1 MSDYPVLNREL
12 SWIEFNARVLALA
25 MKDSVPLL
33 ERLKFL
39 GIVSSNFDEFFMVRV
54 AGIKVAI
61 RRGDRVAEAESG
73 LGAGGAAPEK
83 LLEMVSARVRALGK
97 IQYSCLSEEVL
108 PALAAAGLEILPPKR
123 WSPADKRYLEA
134 YFIEQVFPL
143 ITPLRIE
150 EDAFP
155 SIGNLQIHCGFEL
168 ETENGE
174 KVFAVAQVPKNSRRF
189 IPLPAQDEEEP
200 GVFRCA
206 LIEDIIASFAS
217 RLFPGHTVNG
227 SLVFKVTRDADSGVD
242 ENRQEDFLT
251 AMEEVLAGRQ
261 NSTPVRLSLSGK
273 SAVLLALLQRGLGLG
288 EIDTYPL
295 DGPIDLAGFYELASI
310 AQKGK
315 DGARADLRDK
325 PWHPIVLAGP
335 EGASVWDEIESG
347 DRLLALPY
355 ESFGAIQRF
364 LDEAA
369 DDPSVLAIKMTLY
382 RTSGDS
388 PVVKALIR
396 AARNRKQVAVVVELK
411 ARFDEER
418 NITWASTLEQAGAIV
433 TYGVARLKVHAKAAL
448 VVRRAR
454 DGSIRK
460 YLHLSTGNYND
471 KTAKLYSDL
480 SIFTANEELCR
491 EASALFNMLTGYS
504 TIQPLTHLAV
514 APFDLKK
521 RILSLIDREVQR
533 SSPESP
539 GLIEMKLNALAEG
552 DVIDALYKAARA
564 GVKVRLNVRGVC
576 TLLPGLPG
584 LSESIEVRSVL
595 GRYLEHS
602 RILHFHNGGQDEVY
616 LSSADCL
623 PRNLDRRI
631 ELMFPVLDERLAR
644 ACREIF
650 KMYFK
655 DTEHAYRMLPDGSW
669 EPVKPAEGEKRASAQ
684 ELLYKRVK
692 RMAEIAEA
700 PPEQL
705 QVRRRFKSS

>member
-1 MSDYPVLNREL
+1 MKEYPVLNREL
-12 SWIEFNARVLALA
+12 SWIEFNARVLQEA
-25 MKDSVPLL
+25 MKDSNPPL

-39 GIVSSNFDEFFMVRV
+39 GIVSSNFDEFFMVRI
-54 AGIKVAI
+54 AGLKAAI
-61 RRGDRVAEAESG
+61 RRGERSADASG
-73 LGAGGAAPEK
+73 LTPERLLDLVSERVKQLAG
-83 LLEMVSARVRALGK
+83 L
-97 IQYSCLSEEVL
+97 QYKCLAGEVL
-108 PALAAAGLEILPPKR
+108 PALAAAGLEIVAPKR
-123 WSPADKRYLEA
+123 WTPAEKRYLET
-134 YFIEQVFPL
+134 YFVDQVFPL

-150 EDAFP
+150 EDVFP
-155 SIGNLQIHCGFEL
+155 STGNLQIHCAFEL
-168 ETENGE
+168 ETEGRE
-174 KVFAVAQVPKNSRRF
+174 KVYAVAQVPTNSGRF
-189 IPLPAQDEEEP
+189 IPLPKQDEEDPESLR
-200 GVFRCA
+200 FT
-206 LIEDIIASFAS
+206 LIEDLMVSFAS
-217 RLFPGHTVNG
+217 RLFPGHKVNG
-227 SLVFKVTRDADSGVD
+227 SLIFKVTRDADSGVD
-242 ENRQEDFLT
+242 EDRQDDFLT

-261 NSTPVRLSLSGK
+261 NSTPVRLSVAGVAASLVS
-273 SAVLLALLQRGLGLG
+273 LLQKGLSLG
-288 EIDTYPL
+288 EVDTYKL
-295 DGPIDLAGFYELASI
+295 SGPIDLAGFYELASI
-310 AQKGK
+310 AEKGRS
-315 DGARADLRDK
+315 DPASILRDK
-325 PWHPIVLAGP
+325 PWLPIVLPGP
-335 EGASVWDEIESG
+335 EGSSVWDEIESR
-347 DRLLALPY
+347 DRLINVPY

-433 TYGVARLKVHAKAAL
+433 TYGVARLKVHAKTAL
-448 VVRRAR
+448 VIRRAK

-480 SIFTANEELCR
+480 SIFTANQDLCV
-491 EASALFNMLTGYS
+491 EVSAFFNMLTGYS

-521 RILSLIDREVQR
+521 RILSLIDREIQR

-539 GLIEMKLNALAEG
+539 GLIEAKLNALADP
-552 DVIDALYKAARA
+552 DVINALYEASRA

-576 TLLPGLPG
+576 TLLPGIPG

-602 RILHFHNGGQDEVY
+602 RMFHFRNGGLEEVY

-623 PRNLDRRI
+623 PRNLERRI
-631 ELMFPVLDERLAR
+631 ELMFPVLDEGLER
-644 ACREIF
+644 ACVEILGD
-650 KMYFK
+650 YFK
-655 DTEHAYRMLPDGSW
+655 DTEHAYRMLPNGSW
-669 EPVKPAEGEKRASAQ
+669 EAMKPQEGEKPISAQ

-705 QVRRRFKSS
+705 QVRRRFKSN